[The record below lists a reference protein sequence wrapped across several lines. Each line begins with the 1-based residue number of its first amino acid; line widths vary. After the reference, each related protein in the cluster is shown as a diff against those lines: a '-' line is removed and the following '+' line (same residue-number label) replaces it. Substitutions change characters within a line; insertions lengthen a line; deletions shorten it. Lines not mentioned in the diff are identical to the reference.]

1 MADRTTPGRPGASWS
16 QARRAD
22 GLALRRAIPD
32 RLLPVL
38 VAAMAVLAAMALAGA
53 TGARILSAR
62 WTTGAASIVTVQV
75 PRPDDPALVPASRPA
90 TPAGADAG
98 TAPPALSR
106 ADAVLAALADVPG
119 ASRVHRLDKAELE
132 TLLSPWLGH
141 DGDFALALPAVIE
154 LHLDRAGAMDADA
167 LAARLDARAP
177 DTLVERNSLWSDRLG
192 DLARSLQT
200 CAILAVLIVVAVAAA
215 TIAATTRAGLGA
227 RRQAIELIHSLGAT
241 DGYIA
246 GRFAGRTAVLAFT
259 GGLIGSLLALP
270 LLVLLSRLAAPFA
283 GATAPAATV
292 ATTPGPSGW
301 GRLLAALPLPLA
313 VTLLSLAPAAALI
326 GWLTTQITVRTWLRR
341 LP

>member
-1 MADRTTPGRPGASWS
+1 MADRPVPARRGASWS

-53 TGARILSAR
+53 TGARVLSAR

-75 PRPDDPALVPASRPA
+75 PRPDDPARPGNG
-90 TPAGADAG
+90 TP
-98 TAPPALSR
+98 PPLSR

-132 TLLSPWLGH
+132 ALLSPWLGH

-154 LHLDRAGAMDADA
+154 LHLDRAGTVDADT
-167 LAARLDARAP
+167 LAARLNARAP

-215 TIAATTRAGLGA
+215 TIAATTHAGLGA

-246 GRFAGRTAVLAFT
+246 GRFARRTAMLAFT

-283 GATAPAATV
+283 GATPPAMATLPD
-292 ATTPGPSGW
+292 ASRW
-301 GRLLAALPLPLA
+301 ASLLDALPVPLA

-326 GWLTTQITVRTWLRR
+326 GWLTTQVTVRTWLRR

>member
-1 MADRTTPGRPGASWS
+1 MADRAASGRRASWS

-22 GLALRRAIPD
+22 GLALRNAIPD

-53 TGARILSAR
+53 TGARVLSAR

-75 PRPDDPALVPASRPA
+75 PRPDDPALSAPIAAQPAP
-90 TPAGADAG
+90 
-98 TAPPALSR
+98 LSR
-106 ADAVLAALADVPG
+106 GDAVLAALADMPG
-119 ASRVHRLDKAELE
+119 ASRVHRLDRTELE
-132 TLLSPWLGH
+132 ALLSPWLGH
-141 DGDFALALPAVIE
+141 GGGFALALPAVIE
-154 LHLDRAGAMDADA
+154 LHFDRAGAGDADA
-167 LAARLDARAP
+167 LAARLNARAP

-246 GRFAGRTAVLAFT
+246 GRFARRTAVLAFT

-270 LLVLLSRLAAPFA
+270 LLVLLSHLAAPFA
-283 GATAPAATV
+283 GPPAMATPPDA
-292 ATTPGPSGW
+292 SGW
-301 GRLLAALPLPLA
+301 AGLLDALPLPLA

-326 GWLTTQITVRTWLRR
+326 GWLTTQVTVRTWLRR